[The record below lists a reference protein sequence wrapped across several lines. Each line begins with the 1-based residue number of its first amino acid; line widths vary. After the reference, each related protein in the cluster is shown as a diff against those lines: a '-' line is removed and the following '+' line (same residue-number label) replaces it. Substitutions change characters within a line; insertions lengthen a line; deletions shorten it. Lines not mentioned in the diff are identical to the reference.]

1 MLNKNAV
8 IFDCERMRSPNTGL
22 YFFCDMLAESL
33 SKESSQ
39 HNQDIAFYV
48 PKQYKGRWGNSH
60 TYKLFHRFHKFFI
73 PKSTQ
78 FDLWH
83 TTFQLS
89 SYVPSSNKLL
99 LTIHDMNFL
108 YEKRRSKH
116 NKYIKKLQ
124 RLIDRADYIVTISEA
139 TRSDIEKYM
148 NLRGKPVKVI
158 YNGCNVYVGNSEKP
172 RVTPKQPFLFTIG
185 TVLPKKN
192 FHVLPCLLV
201 GNDYELII
209 AGVKSDYE
217 ERIVQEAIR
226 FGVRD
231 RVKIIGSISE
241 AQKHWYLQNCEAFLF
256 PSIAEG
262 FGLPVIEAM
271 YYQKPIFLSDHTCL
285 PEIGGEFAYY
295 FNNEFNEREM
305 REEFKYGMMNF
316 NSGGVDKEAMKNHA
330 LRFSWDAAAKQ
341 YWQIYE
347 KLLD

>member
-1 MLNKNAV
+1 
-8 IFDCERMRSPNTGL
+8 
-22 YFFCDMLAESL
+22 
-33 SKESSQ
+33 
-39 HNQDIAFYV
+39 
-48 PKQYKGRWGNSH
+48 
-60 TYKLFHRFHKFFI
+60 
-73 PKSTQ
+73 
-78 FDLWH
+78 
-83 TTFQLS
+83 
-89 SYVPSSNKLL
+89 
-99 LTIHDMNFL
+99 MNFL

-347 KLLD
+347 KLLG